1 MKLKFYEKLIKFI
14 KVAINIILCDVKIFS
29 YKV

>member
-14 KVAINIILCDVKIFS
+14 KVAINIILCDVKTFF